1 MYNDL
6 LNKKFDYVIF
16 GTSLTESILSAYL
29 AKSRKKILILESS
42 NSYGGDCK
50 TFNLKY
56 RSLLIFSLVRLQ
68 TGKMSVA

>member
-29 AKSRKKILILESS
+29 AKSRKK
-42 NSYGGDCK
+42 NSCFRK
-50 TFNLKY
+50 FKFLW
-56 RSLLIFSLVRLQ
+56 RRL
-68 TGKMSVA
+68 